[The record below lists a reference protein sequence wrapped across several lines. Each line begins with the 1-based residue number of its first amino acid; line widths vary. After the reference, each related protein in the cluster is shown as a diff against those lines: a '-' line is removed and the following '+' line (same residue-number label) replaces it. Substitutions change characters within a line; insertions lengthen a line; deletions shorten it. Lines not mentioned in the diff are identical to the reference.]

1 MPLNIMGFAAI
12 YKMGFTPKML
22 GLGNVSVRDK
32 LALLQARDLCCVTCA
47 LIPTLP
53 LVSPFVR
60 CSVAATQT
68 DVPKAP
74 DAQHLPPLPQP
85 QNGGSFNSP
94 SRSPRSQR

>member
-1 MPLNIMGFAAI
+1 MPLNIVGFAAI

-22 GLGNVSVRDK
+22 GLGNVTEHDK

-60 CSVAATQT
+60 CSVAATQV

-74 DAQHLPPLPQP
+74 DAQHLP
-85 QNGGSFNSP
+85 SP
-94 SRSPRSQR
+94 PAAPKWGII